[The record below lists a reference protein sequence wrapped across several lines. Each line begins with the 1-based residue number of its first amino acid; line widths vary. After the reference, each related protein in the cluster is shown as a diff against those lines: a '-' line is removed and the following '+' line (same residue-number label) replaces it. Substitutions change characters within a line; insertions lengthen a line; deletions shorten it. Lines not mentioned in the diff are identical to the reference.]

1 MSDRHASWFK
11 FYPADFMGGVRG
23 LTPQEVGLYIMLLC
37 RVYEENGPIEFNVLR
52 LSTYCGMRAPTF
64 EKTVQKLVDLGK
76 LDLTYG
82 MLSNA
87 RAMNEISNRSNDL
100 KVASRAGKVSAE
112 KRQQK
117 QQQDATDV
125 QQAFNHTDTDTDTDI
140 GGGCSACARD
150 ADFTQQEPTDREQIL
165 EAMGYGPD
173 GIAGPGSFVGGQGD
187 MAEAAR
193 WLALPGLTLP
203 VITEEIRRIVAA
215 KTDGPPKSFRYF
227 TPAMQRLSGQITAAP
242 LVPSHPAPGAPA
254 RAANRQPTAAEIIAR
269 IAAQDAA
276 AEAEKRKAA
285 LQ

>member
-23 LTPQEVGLYIMLLC
+23 LTPQEVGLYTMLLC
-37 RVYEENGPIEFNVLR
+37 RIYEENGPIEFNVLR

-76 LDLTYG
+76 LDLTDG

-87 RAMNEISNRSNDL
+87 RAMSEISNRSNDL
-100 KVASRAGKVSAE
+100 KAASRAGKASAE

-140 GGGCSACARD
+140 GGGGSAGARE
-150 ADFTQQEPTDREQIL
+150 ADFPRQDQTDREQIL
-165 EAMGYGPD
+165 DAMGYGPD

-187 MAEAAR
+187 MAEARR
-193 WLALPGLTLP
+193 WLELPGLTLS
-203 VITEEIRRIVAA
+203 VITEEIRRIVAS

-242 LVPSHPAPGAPA
+242 LHPVAGAPA
-254 RAANRQPTAAEIIAR
+254 RASPAKRQPTASEILAR
-269 IAAQDAA
+269 IAAEDAA

-285 LQ
+285 MQ